1 MRKRTVAEIE
11 SSGGTALGIEVDVRD
26 HEAVGIFRQI
36 LFIVTRNG
44 RYPARFR
51 DVPAV
56 IVCLTYLRH
65 IKGNYEDFFLHKT

>member
-26 HEAVGIFRQI
+26 HEAISIFRQI
-36 LFIVTRNG
+36 LFIVTQNG

-65 IKGNYEDFFLHKT
+65 IKGNYEDSPRKT

>member
-26 HEAVGIFRQI
+26 HEAISIFRQI
-36 LFIVTRNG
+36 LFIVTQNG

-56 IVCLTYLRH
+56 IVCPTYLRH
-65 IKGNYEDFFLHKT
+65 IKGNYEDSPRKT

>member
-11 SSGGTALGIEVDVRD
+11 SSGGTALGIKVDVRD

-36 LFIVTRNG
+36 LFIVTRIG

-65 IKGNYEDFFLHKT
+65 IKGNYEDFPHKT

>member
-1 MRKRTVAEIE
+1 MRKRTVVEIE
-11 SSGGTALGIEVDVRD
+11 SPGGTALGIKVDVRD

-51 DVPAV
+51 DAPTV
-56 IVCLTYLRH
+56 
-65 IKGNYEDFFLHKT
+65 

>member
-1 MRKRTVAEIE
+1 MRKRTVAEIQ

-44 RYPARFR
+44 RYPPRFR
-51 DVPAV
+51 DVGLLYS
-56 IVCLTYLRH
+56 ISLNLRY
-65 IKGNYEDFFLHKT
+65 IKGNYEDFPHKT

>member
-11 SSGGTALGIEVDVRD
+11 SSGGTALGIEVDVHD
-26 HEAVGIFRQI
+26 HEAVSIFRQI
-36 LFIVTRNG
+36 LFIVTQNG

-56 IVCLTYLRH
+56 IVCLTYLIH
-65 IKGNYEDFFLHKT
+65 IKGNYEDSPRKT

>member
-1 MRKRTVAEIE
+1 MRKGTVAEIE
-11 SSGGTALGIEVDVRD
+11 SSGTALGIEVNVRD
-26 HEAVGIFRQI
+26 YEAVGIFRQI
-36 LFIVTRNG
+36 SFIVTRNG

-65 IKGNYEDFFLHKT
+65 IKGNYEDFSHKT

>member
-26 HEAVGIFRQI
+26 HEAISIFRQI
-36 LFIVTRNG
+36 LFIVTQNG

-56 IVCLTYLRH
+56 IVCLTYLIH
-65 IKGNYEDFFLHKT
+65 IKGNYEDSPRKT

>member
-26 HEAVGIFRQI
+26 HEAVSILI
-36 LFIVTRNG
+36 LFIVTQNG

-65 IKGNYEDFFLHKT
+65 IKGNYEDSPRKT